1 MANVIQIKRGAESA
15 RSGFTPAAGEPIF
28 VTDENKLYIGD
39 GSTAVQS
46 LSALGGD
53 LTMANGSNNRVMTAT
68 SSSAMNSEANL
79 TFDGSTLA
87 VTGDAT
93 VSDDLGLV
101 SDSAKLTFGANS
113 EVVVEHVHNV
123 GLTLKHTAT
132 ADDKPIALTLQTGET
147 DIAAN
152 DVIGKVD
159 FQAPDEGTGTDAI
172 LVAAGI
178 EAVSEGDF
186 SSSNNATKLSF
197 KTAASEAAA
206 EKMSLSSG
214 GNLTVSGNVIAVDL
228 DISGNVDV
236 DGTLETDALSIGSTT
251 VTSTAAELNIL
262 DGVTS
267 TAAELNALDGITA
280 VVGELNAL
288 DIGSTAVGT
297 AVASKAVILDSN
309 KDYTG
314 LRNVTLSG
322 ELDAGSLDISGN
334 ADIDGTLE
342 TDALSIGS
350 TTVTATAAELNILD
364 GVTSTAA
371 ELNALDG
378 ITAVV
383 GELNALDIGS
393 TAVGTA
399 VASKAVILDSNKDYT
414 GMRNLTV
421 SGELD
426 AATGDFSGDV
436 DVDGTLTTDALVVQ
450 GNTTV
455 QNILAGAVSNT
466 IQFEGS
472 DNDTEETT
480 LGVIDPTADR
490 TINLP
495 NQSGTIPVLAAVSAT
510 QISSTPEELNILDGA
525 TVVVGEINA
534 LDLGSTAVG
543 TAIASKAVILDS
555 NKDYTG
561 LRNVT
566 LSGELDAGSLD
577 ISGNADID
585 GTLETDAL
593 SIGSTTV
600 TATAAELNILDGV
613 TSTAAELNILDGV
626 TSTAAELNI
635 LDGVTST
642 AAELNALDG
651 ITAVVGELNA
661 LDIGSTAVGTA
672 VASKAVILDS
682 NKDYTGLRNVTL
694 SGELDAGSLDISGN
708 ADIDGTLETDA
719 LSIGSTTVTAT
730 AAELNILDGVTS
742 TAAELNILDGVT
754 STAAELNILDGVT
767 STAAELNALDGITAV
782 VGELNLLDM
791 GSTANGTAVASKALV
806 LNSDKDTSGIRNLT
820 ISGALDGATV
830 DGGTYS

>member
-1 MANVIQIKRGAESA
+1 MANVIQLKRGAESA

-68 SSSAMNSEANL
+68 SSSAMNGEANL

-147 DIAAN
+147 DIAAD
-152 DVIGKVD
+152 DVLGKIA

-172 LVAAGI
+172 LVAAEI
-178 EAVSEGDF
+178 AAISEGDF
-186 SSSNNATKLSF
+186 SSSSNATSLHFRTGSSAAAADRIIITSAGHLTPAADGTQDLGTSSLEF
-197 KTAASEAAA
+197 KDGYFDGTLHADAINFNGTAISATAAELNIMDGVTASAADINLIDGITNGTVIA
-206 EKMSLSSG
+206 SKAIITDSNKDISG
-214 GNLTVSGNVIAVDL
+214 GRNITISGELDAATL
-228 DISGNVDV
+228 DISGDADI
-236 DGTLETDALSIGSTT
+236 DGTLETDALSINGTT

-262 DGVTS
+262 DGVT
-267 TAAELNALDGITA
+267 AAAADINLIDGIT
-280 VVGELNAL
+280 N
-288 DIGSTAVGT
+288 GT
-297 AVASKAVILDSN
+297 VIASKAIITDSN
-309 KDYTG
+309 KD
-314 LRNVTLSG
+314 
-322 ELDAGSLDISGN
+322 ISG
-334 ADIDGTLE
+334 GR
-342 TDALSIGS
+342 
-350 TTVTATAAELNILD
+350 NI
-364 GVTSTAA
+364 T
-371 ELNALDG
+371 
-378 ITAVV
+378 I
-383 GELNALDIGS
+383 
-393 TAVGTA
+393 
-399 VASKAVILDSNKDYT
+399 
-414 GMRNLTV
+414 

-426 AATGDFSGDV
+426 AATLDISGDMDLEGDA
-436 DVDGTLTTDALVVQ
+436 DVNGTLTTGALVVE

-472 DNDTEETT
+472 TADGNETT
-480 LGVIDPTADR
+480 LGVIDPNADR

-495 NQSGTIPVLAAVSAT
+495 NQDGTLGVFAAASTT

-543 TAIASKAVILDS
+543 NAIASKAVVLDS

-561 LRNVT
+561 MRNFTVT
-566 LSGELDAGSLD
+566 GELDAATLD
-577 ISGNADID
+577 ISGNADIAGD
-585 GTLETDAL
+585 LTGLDNVTSTNYVVGGHTIDDIDITAEFVDADAHIMSSKAIGARFAVKNADTTGTATNATNAVHVSLADNENTNENNAIVFGEGATYTGNVGLETDGDL
-593 SIGSTTV
+593 HYNPSTGTV
-600 TATAAELNILDGV
+600 TATIFKGNIDAVDGDFDGTMEADAISIGGTAI

-626 TSTAAELNI
+626 TSTAAELN
-635 LDGVTST
+635 V
-642 AAELNALDG
+642 
-651 ITAVVGELNA
+651 
-661 LDIGSTAVGTA
+661 
-672 VASKAVILDS
+672 
-682 NKDYTGLRNVTL
+682 
-694 SGELDAGSLDISGN
+694 
-708 ADIDGTLETDA
+708 
-719 LSIGSTTVTAT
+719 
-730 AAELNILDGVTS
+730 
-742 TAAELNILDGVT
+742 
-754 STAAELNILDGVT
+754 
-767 STAAELNALDGITAV
+767 LDGITAV

-806 LNSDKDTSGIRNLT
+806 LDSNKDTSGIRNLT

>member
-68 SSSAMNSEANL
+68 SSSAMNGEANL

-147 DIAAN
+147 DIAAD
-152 DVIGKVD
+152 DVLGKIA

-172 LVAAGI
+172 LVAAEI
-178 EAVSEGDF
+178 AAISEGDF
-186 SSSNNATKLSF
+186 SSSSNATSLHFRTGS
-197 KTAASEAAA
+197 SAAA
-206 EKMSLSSG
+206 ADRIIITSAGHLTPAADGTQDLGTSSLEFKDG
-214 GNLTVSGNVIAVDL
+214 YF
-228 DISGNVDV
+228 
-236 DGTLETDALSIGSTT
+236 DGTLHADAINFNGTAISA
-251 VTSTAAELNIL
+251 TAAELNIM
-262 DGVTS
+262 DGVTAS
-267 TAAELNALDGITA
+267 AADINLIDGIT
-280 VVGELNAL
+280 N
-288 DIGSTAVGT
+288 GT
-297 AVASKAVILDSN
+297 VIASKAIITDSN
-309 KDYTG
+309 KDISG
-314 LRNVTLSG
+314 GRNITISG
-322 ELDAGSLDISGN
+322 ELDAATLDISGN

-342 TDALSIGS
+342 TDALSING
-350 TTVTATAAELNILD
+350 TTVTSTAAELNILD
-364 GVTSTAA
+364 GVTAA
-371 ELNALDG
+371 AADINLIDG
-378 ITAVV
+378 IT
-383 GELNALDIGS
+383 N
-393 TAVGTA
+393 GT
-399 VASKAVILDSNKDYT
+399 VIASKAIITDSNKDIS
-414 GMRNLTV
+414 GGRNITI

-426 AATGDFSGDV
+426 AATLDISGDMDLEGDA
-436 DVDGTLTTDALVVQ
+436 DVNGTLTTGALVVE

-472 DNDTEETT
+472 TADGNETT
-480 LGVIDPTADR
+480 LGVIDPNADR

-495 NQSGTIPVLAAVSAT
+495 NQDGTLGVFAAASTT

-543 TAIASKAVILDS
+543 NAIASKAVVLDS

-561 LRNVT
+561 MRNFTVT
-566 LSGELDAGSLD
+566 GELDAATLD
-577 ISGNADID
+577 ISGNADIAGD
-585 GTLETDAL
+585 LTGLDNVTSTNYVVGGHTIDDIDITSEFVDADAHIMSSKAIGARFAVKNADTTGTATNATNAVHVSLADNENTNENNAIVFGEGATYTGNVGLETDGDL
-593 SIGSTTV
+593 HYNPSTGTV
-600 TATAAELNILDGV
+600 TATIFKGNIDAVDGDFDGTMEADAISIGGTAI

-626 TSTAAELNI
+626 TSTAAELN
-635 LDGVTST
+635 V
-642 AAELNALDG
+642 
-651 ITAVVGELNA
+651 
-661 LDIGSTAVGTA
+661 
-672 VASKAVILDS
+672 
-682 NKDYTGLRNVTL
+682 
-694 SGELDAGSLDISGN
+694 
-708 ADIDGTLETDA
+708 
-719 LSIGSTTVTAT
+719 
-730 AAELNILDGVTS
+730 
-742 TAAELNILDGVT
+742 
-754 STAAELNILDGVT
+754 
-767 STAAELNALDGITAV
+767 LDGITAV

-806 LNSDKDTSGIRNLT
+806 LDSNKDTSGIRNLT

>member
-1 MANVIQIKRGAESA
+1 MANVIQLKRGAESA
-15 RSGFTPAAGEPIF
+15 RTGFTPAAGEPIY

-68 SSSAMNSEANL
+68 SSSGMNAEANL

-147 DIAAN
+147 DIAAD
-152 DVIGKVD
+152 DVLGKIA

-172 LVAAGI
+172 LVAAEI
-178 EAVSEGDF
+178 AAISEGDF
-186 SSSNNATKLSF
+186 SSSSNATSLHFRTGS
-197 KTAASEAAA
+197 SAAA
-206 EKMSLSSG
+206 ADRIIITSAGHLTPAADGTQDLGTSSLEFKDG
-214 GNLTVSGNVIAVDL
+214 YF
-228 DISGNVDV
+228 
-236 DGTLETDALSIGSTT
+236 DGTLHADAINFNGTAISA
-251 VTSTAAELNIL
+251 TAAELNIM
-262 DGVTS
+262 DGVTAS
-267 TAAELNALDGITA
+267 AADINLIDGIT
-280 VVGELNAL
+280 N
-288 DIGSTAVGT
+288 GT
-297 AVASKAVILDSN
+297 VIASKAIITDSN
-309 KDYTG
+309 KDISG
-314 LRNVTLSG
+314 GRNITISG
-322 ELDAGSLDISGN
+322 ELDAATLDISGN

-342 TDALSIGS
+342 TDALSING
-350 TTVTATAAELNILD
+350 TTVTSTAAELNILD
-364 GVTSTAA
+364 GVTAA
-371 ELNALDG
+371 AADINLIDG
-378 ITAVV
+378 IT
-383 GELNALDIGS
+383 N
-393 TAVGTA
+393 GT
-399 VASKAVILDSNKDYT
+399 VIASKAIITDSNKDIS
-414 GMRNLTV
+414 GGRNITI

-426 AATGDFSGDV
+426 AATLDISGDMDLEGDA
-436 DVDGTLTTDALVVQ
+436 DVNGTLTTGALVVE

-472 DNDTEETT
+472 TADGNETT
-480 LGVIDPTADR
+480 LGVIDPNADR

-495 NQSGTIPVLAAVSAT
+495 NQDGTLGVFAAASTT

-543 TAIASKAVILDS
+543 NAIASKAVILDS

-561 LRNVT
+561 MRNFTVT
-566 LSGELDAGSLD
+566 GELDAATLD
-577 ISGNADID
+577 ISGNADIAGD
-585 GTLETDAL
+585 LTGLDNVTSTNYVVGGHTIDDIDITSEFVDADAHIMSSKAIGARFAVKNADTTGTATNATNAVHVSLADNENTNENNAIVFGEGATYTGNVGLETDGDL
-593 SIGSTTV
+593 HYNPSTGTV
-600 TATAAELNILDGV
+600 TATIFKGNIDAVDGDFDGTMEADAISIGGTAI

-626 TSTAAELNI
+626 TSTAAELN
-635 LDGVTST
+635 V
-642 AAELNALDG
+642 
-651 ITAVVGELNA
+651 
-661 LDIGSTAVGTA
+661 
-672 VASKAVILDS
+672 
-682 NKDYTGLRNVTL
+682 
-694 SGELDAGSLDISGN
+694 
-708 ADIDGTLETDA
+708 
-719 LSIGSTTVTAT
+719 
-730 AAELNILDGVTS
+730 
-742 TAAELNILDGVT
+742 
-754 STAAELNILDGVT
+754 
-767 STAAELNALDGITAV
+767 LDGITAV

-806 LNSDKDTSGIRNLT
+806 LDSNKDTSGIRNLT